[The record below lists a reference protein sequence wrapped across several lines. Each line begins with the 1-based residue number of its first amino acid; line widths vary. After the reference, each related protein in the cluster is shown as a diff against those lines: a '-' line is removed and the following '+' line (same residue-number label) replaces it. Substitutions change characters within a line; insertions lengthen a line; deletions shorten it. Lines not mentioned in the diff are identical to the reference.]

1 MVVLMLDGSLF
12 FLLRALAM
20 LWHDQIGS
28 DIVEVVHFLTFVVL
42 NKAFVGTQLLLI
54 LGVKTVSN
62 PIEHLWRDLVENVFT
77 VGFAKI
83 IHVVTATLS

>member
-1 MVVLMLDGSLF
+1 MVNLRDVLYRLLVVLMLDGSLF

-54 LGVKTVSN
+54 FGVKTVSN
-62 PIEHLWRDLVENVFT
+62 PIEHLWRDLV
-77 VGFAKI
+77 
-83 IHVVTATLS
+83 